1 MTGRPEPTVSRTL
14 ITVLAAALAALV
26 VGAGVVVVV
35 RGSGSGSEPP
45 AVEVS
50 PSAAGTSVV
59 SPRMSWI
66 VPRPYGPEG
75 AGVLEVT
82 GPECDSA
89 VINADLLFPN
99 SGARI
104 IDCQAGWAVM
114 ASAVSGDPYWVA
126 YSDGRWRRAPD
137 VSIHLGTCPAEAIA
151 KGAPAWMAQKH
162 LTSCAPSE
170 RPGPAAPTPTP
181 SPARTSPATTS
192 ARPPAAPTRT
202 SSRTRAPVEDA
213 ASPVTSPRQTSVATP
228 TSPPTSVVTTSPSP
242 TSESTPST
250 AADDAPGPDGE

>member
-1 MTGRPEPTVSRTL
+1 MTGRPELTASRTM
-14 ITVLAAALAALV
+14 ITVLTAALAVLV
-26 VGAGVVVVV
+26 VGAGVVVLA
-35 RGSGSGSEPP
+35 RGGGSGSEPP
-45 AVEVS
+45 AIDAASSAEVTS
-50 PSAAGTSVV
+50 PG
-59 SPRMSWI
+59 SPRMSRL
-66 VPRPYGPEG
+66 VPISSAPEVT
-75 AGVLEVT
+75 GVLEVS

-162 LTSCAPSE
+162 LVGCASSE
-170 RPGPAAPTPTP
+170 RSGPPAPTPTP
-181 SPARTSPATTS
+181 TPARTSAAATP
-192 ARPPAAPTRT
+192 ARPPASPTGT

-213 ASPVTSPRQTSVATP
+213 AAPATSSRQTSVATP
-228 TSPPTSVVTTSPSP
+228 TSSPTSVVTTTPSP
-242 TSESTPST
+242 TGESTPST
-250 AADDAPGPDGE
+250 AADDAPGPDGG